1 MVREGTLLRG
11 SSRSACPRL
20 AGLVFCPPGG
30 QREVIAWGL
39 AISFSMYAAGSVPVM
54 ATLPASDSSID
65 LRGVTVA
72 PDLRG
77 AQEHRRWD
85 RLVAEHHYLRFHGVV
100 GKGLRH
106 VAVHGESWLALLG
119 WQPGAFK
126 LAARDRWV
134 GWSAQQQFK
143 RLHLIANNSRFV
155 ILTPER
161 VPNLASRVLG
171 LSLRRLS
178 QDIEAVHGYP
188 ALLAETFVDVS
199 RFAGTCYRAS
209 NWRSLGFTRGF
220 AREPGGAAR
229 WRHHGQP
236 KEVFVFELTD
246 GAAEAL
252 SRVEIPAHWNAEQH
266 TEPMTAPRLRSLFEC
281 LGEVPECRH
290 ARGKRYPLKTVLA
303 VAVAARLA
311 GYRGATAFAQFA
323 ALLSQEQLEAVGAF
337 WSPSKQ
343 RYTAPAITTFHN
355 ILAALAP
362 ETLDIAI
369 GRWTGQHGSAHA
381 PVAMDGKDLRGAS
394 KQTEHG
400 RRDDGRGSRAQHRRG
415 PRAGRGRLQEQRNP
429 GRACTVQPTRP
440 HRAHRHPR
448 PDARPAR
455 DRTLPARTPRRLR
468 LERHQGQSGD
478 HPRRPHRDRLQR
490 CALARNP
497 RQGPWP
503 QIERRRCAVVDLT
516 AAEWDGYANLHGR
529 RQAMRIERERE
540 VLNTAKRSIEV
551 TWSLTSLGAERAG
564 PEELLALV
572 RNHWHIENR
581 LHYVRDFTY
590 DEDRCR
596 AYVRHLPRN
605 LACLTNAAISIVRC
619 NARFRYLPEAN
630 RHYAARTQEA
640 LDAILIAPIA

>member
-1 MVREGTLLRG
+1 
-11 SSRSACPRL
+11 
-20 AGLVFCPPGG
+20 
-30 QREVIAWGL
+30 
-39 AISFSMYAAGSVPVM
+39 M
-54 ATLPASDSSID
+54 ATLPAPDSSIE
-65 LRGVTVA
+65 LRAVTVR
-72 PDLRG
+72 PTWG

-85 RLVAEHHYLRFHGVV
+85 RLVEEHHYLRFHGVV

-106 VAVHGESWLALLG
+106 VAVHGETWLALIG

-126 LAARDRWV
+126 LAARDRWI
-134 GWSAQQQFK
+134 GWSAEQQFR

-178 QDIEAVHGYP
+178 ADIQAVHGYP
-188 ALLAETFVDVS
+188 ALLAETFVDPA

-209 NWRSLGFTRGF
+209 NWRSLGMTRGF
-220 AREPGGAAR
+220 ARDPGAAPR

-252 SRVEIPAHWNAEQH
+252 SRAEIPANWNAEQH
-266 TEPMTAPRLRSLFEC
+266 SEPMTAPRLRSLFEC

-311 GYRGATAFAQFA
+311 GYRGSTAFAQFA

-337 WSPSKQ
+337 RSPSKK

-355 ILAALAP
+355 ILAALPP
-362 ETLDIAI
+362 ETLDNAI
-369 GRWTGQHGSAHA
+369 GRWTGQHGGAHA

-394 KQTEHG
+394 KQTEDGRRMMVAALVHKTGMVLGQVEVDRKSNEIPAVRKLSSSLDLAGRTVTLDAMHAQHETARCLLGRRADYVVTAVKDNQQNILEDLKAIDFTDAPWHETVDKGHG
-400 RRDDGRGSRAQHRRG
+400 R
-415 PRAGRGRLQEQRNP
+415 
-429 GRACTVQPTRP
+429 
-440 HRAHRHPR
+440 
-448 PDARPAR
+448 
-455 DRTLPARTPRRLR
+455 
-468 LERHQGQSGD
+468 
-478 HPRRPHRDRLQR
+478 
-490 CALARNP
+490 
-497 RQGPWP
+497 
-503 QIERRRCAVVDLT
+503 IERRRCAVVDLS

-529 RQAMRIERERE
+529 CQAMRIERDHE
-540 VLNTAKRSIEV
+540 VLKTGERSVEV

-605 LACLTNAAISIVRC
+605 LSCLTNAAIAIVRC
-619 NARFRYLPEAN
+619 DGRFRFLPEAN
-630 RHYAARTQEA
+630 RHYAARAQET
-640 LDAILIAPIA
+640 LDAILIAPAA